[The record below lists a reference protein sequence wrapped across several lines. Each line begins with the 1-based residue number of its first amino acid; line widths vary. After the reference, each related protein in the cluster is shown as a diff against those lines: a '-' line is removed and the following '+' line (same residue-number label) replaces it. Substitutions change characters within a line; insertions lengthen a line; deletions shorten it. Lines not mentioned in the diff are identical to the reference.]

1 MGTLVLC
8 LEEVTQK
15 CVVQFFQ
22 SFSDRIGF
30 YRLIIIDEILSESGF
45 IGMSSRMGSM
55 NLEEFLKGWTCETN
69 PSSGIETGNGSPS
82 VKSLRHEGSLGISGN
97 FSEKISDDVWREI
110 QEGENVKPS
119 VEVKREPSM
128 GEMTLEDFLTKEG
141 AIDEC
146 PLMPLD
152 IGATSHCFSQQLG
165 LSPAPSI
172 SGMSDTP
179 VLGRKRHPSDKFDRG
194 VEKKLNRKI
203 KNRESAARSRARK
216 QAYHNELVSK
226 VSCLEEQNMRLK
238 KEQEMENQFF
248 SELSDEPRFQLR
260 RTSSAIF

>member
-1 MGTLVLC
+1 
-8 LEEVTQK
+8 
-15 CVVQFFQ
+15 
-22 SFSDRIGF
+22 
-30 YRLIIIDEILSESGF
+30 
-45 IGMSSRMGSM
+45 MSSTMGSM
-55 NLEEFLKGWTCETN
+55 NLEEFLKGWTCEAN
-69 PSSGIETGNGSPS
+69 PSSGIETGNVSPPM
-82 VKSLRHEGSLGISGN
+82 KSLRLEEGSLGISGN
-97 FSEKISDDVWREI
+97 FSERISDEVWREI
-110 QEGENVKPS
+110 QQGGSIKVGG
-119 VEVKREPSM
+119 EVKREPSM

-179 VLGRKRHPSDKFDRG
+179 VSERKRHPSEKFERG
-194 VEKKLNRKI
+194 IEKKLNRKI

-238 KEQEMENQFF
+238 KEQEMENLFF
-248 SELSDEPRFQLR
+248 SELLDEPRFQLR